1 VGIAVL
7 GPLRIDEGG
16 VSLAPRDRVVLAAL
30 TVFVGEEV
38 SAERLADALW
48 GDQPPASWGKV
59 VPGCV
64 MRLRRVLGAKAIE
77 TTPCG
82 YRLVIGVEEV
92 DTGRF
97 ERLVER
103 AHELL
108 GVGEPDRAAHLFGE
122 ALALWRGGALIDV
135 EDWGPGRVEAGRLG
149 EVRLSTEEALLE
161 ARLQTGQHWEVL
173 AEAQARVGEAPL
185 RERRWALLARAQYRA
200 GRQAEALSSLRRAR
214 TDPAYRVGV
223 GSGTRADRFGGG
235 DPAPGSVAG
244 RRPSVGRAE
253 RHLPLPGACPVRRRR
268 RRGVLR
274 PRARARGVPAL
285 PGRGRRARRCG
296 PVGLR

>member
-30 TVFVGEEV
+30 TVFFREEV

-64 MRLRRVLGAKAIE
+64 MRLRKVLGANAIE

-82 YRLVIGVEEV
+82 YRLVIGVDEV
-92 DTGRF
+92 DTRRF

-103 AHELL
+103 GHELL

-122 ALALWRGGALIDV
+122 ALALWRGRALTDV
-135 EDWGPGRVEAGRLG
+135 EDWGPGRIEAGRLD
-149 EVRLSTEEALLE
+149 ELRLDTEEALLE
-161 ARLQTGQHWEVL
+161 ARLRAGQHWEVL
-173 AEAQARVGEAPL
+173 AEARARVGEAPL
-185 RERRWALLARAQYRA
+185 RERRWALLAHAQYRA

-214 TDPAYRVGV
+214 MILVT
-223 GSGTRADRFGGG
+223 
-235 DPAPGSVAG
+235 
-244 RRPSVGRAE
+244 
-253 RHLPLPGACPVRRRR
+253 
-268 RRGVLR
+268 
-274 PRARARGVPAL
+274 
-285 PGRGRRARRCG
+285 
-296 PVGLR
+296 